1 MPGCPLRN
9 TCVRPS
15 WLTGRRDQRP
25 ARGGLIAGLALAG
38 GVYQSDLFGLDLWEQ
53 SLLARRP
60 YSRPVSHGC
69 TQFQCGSR
77 LAREGGGTFCI
88 DASRATAIASK
99 LAPTRLAVDTDL
111 INDQKTVWERA
122 CSRWR
127 PDSRP
132 RLWEWSDKLSDSSRF
147 FRRALA
153 VAGWEGLSLTFSC
166 RCKFSDRAWKPEV
179 DGAKAPFITYA
190 DGRFLT
196 LLSLWRLCA
205 GDLRVCRARLPRFS
219 NLRTAATH
227 SLGNERGSSNQ

>member
-1 MPGCPLRN
+1 MLGCPLRN

-25 ARGGLIAGLALAG
+25 ARGGLIA
-38 GVYQSDLFGLDLWEQ
+38 DLFRPGVLNSNVGLPAKATAHSALMQAE
-53 SLLARRP
+53 P
-60 YSRPVSHGC
+60 PP
-69 TQFQCGSR
+69 
-77 LAREGGGTFCI
+77 
-88 DASRATAIASK
+88 SRA
-99 LAPTRLAVDTDL
+99 RLAVDTDL
-111 INDQKTVWERA
+111 INDQKPVCERA

-132 RLWEWSDKLSDSSRF
+132 RLWEWSDKLPDSSRF
-147 FRRALA
+147 FRRVLA